1 MKVKRIGSQ
10 HQAGSDSLLTGQVFF
25 KIYDKY
31 FSEGLDDVKYSGN
44 VIITNKSFDI
54 QVSKQYVYC
63 KLKVERELFGSDRSS
78 CSHNLRLSKVCLE
91 LSIFIFLVV
100 SGLS

>member
-1 MKVKRIGSQ
+1 MKRIGSQ

-44 VIITNKSFDI
+44 VTHFETKSFDI
-54 QVSKQYVYC
+54 LSIVNC
-63 KLKVERELFGSDRSS
+63 KLDLQSIGSSPDLQR
-78 CSHNLRLSKVCLE
+78 
-91 LSIFIFLVV
+91 
-100 SGLS
+100 

>member
-44 VIITNKSFDI
+44 AKH
-54 QVSKQYVYC
+54 
-63 KLKVERELFGSDRSS
+63 LKPNPLTSRP
-78 CSHNLRLSKVCLE
+78 
-91 LSIFIFLVV
+91 
-100 SGLS
+100 

>member
-1 MKVKRIGSQ
+1 MKVKRIGSR

-44 VIITNKSFDI
+44 FTNFKTKSFDI
-54 QVSKQYVYC
+54 
-63 KLKVERELFGSDRSS
+63 
-78 CSHNLRLSKVCLE
+78 
-91 LSIFIFLVV
+91 LSILKCP
-100 SGLS
+100 

>member
-44 VIITNKSFDI
+44 VIITNKSFDN
-54 QVSKQYVYC
+54 QVSK
-63 KLKVERELFGSDRSS
+63 K
-78 CSHNLRLSKVCLE
+78 
-91 LSIFIFLVV
+91 
-100 SGLS
+100 